1 MLDTFK
7 AYKNIFIAVVIAVA
21 IATVGIS
28 GYNIYSNLKDKI
40 AERDGWIKD
49 KDLIISNQN
58 TAIAIKDG
66 NIASYERQVDD
77 LNKAVAQ
84 KTIDLDAKTK
94 AYNELMAKKPE
105 DRIKDKNVSVFIKD
119 PTSVSI
125 EEALKRVARM
135 KYEDL

>member
-7 AYKNIFIAVVIAVA
+7 AYKNIFIAVVIVVA